1 LAIPAFLTLNDS
13 IFESF
18 HYMKQ
23 LYIFFLAFFFSVS
36 LFAQSDTS
44 MPHIPAMRQLHHD
57 YIIESLKKINFFYTP
72 SDTIGK
78 QSKWEVDSLVFS
90 IRVEIEKDSLMSQ
103 NDKFKWLRSCNDF
116 LTAFIDAFQIKQIAI
131 GKLKPSLLAFRNA
144 MQLAITDRSVYPVFA
159 ENELAIC
166 NLLIDNFG
174 LQQNA
179 GLSRAKDLI
188 VFKYCEQHPENI
200 LVALSKNPANEFAD
214 TLIIKAAFDD
224 PEKLYNYAAAPNE
237 LGNKIQSTQ
246 HPLVKIIAQ
255 LSVSKTG
262 RMYFPFLDNLYH
274 GNITLDSITPLLSD
288 NNSEKYYKLLVA
300 TRIEYTKRMQI
311 GDTALLIDVLTA
323 KLKLKAIELY
333 INEINGLHDVK
344 DFKVRFKKL
353 DSLNAQEL
361 YYLAVMG
368 EQEMYTSSFV
378 SGIYPRIFQ
387 KMPHPNADS
396 LLISLN
402 DDYFK
407 KFIKIAA
414 TYNTLND
421 LLMKMDSVSSV
432 RRMRHFVDGLE
443 HSNNLEEA
451 VDVADSYAS
460 IYQPNLRTLILQEVQ
475 KELNRNTASK
485 NNRGI
490 KIYQLMQ
497 DLFLSIDT
505 ANHINL
511 ALKLGIAPVYAMP
524 LKRLQD
530 SMGRV
535 VMQLFFYGDKD
546 GANIF
551 GAFVEGFQNGKWK
564 ILFKPEWVEISSRKG
579 VPITIFANRPLD
591 AEKDLDDK
599 AQIDLSEY
607 LREQDIHPSIVI
619 HRGHSYYLK
628 STIEKLASS
637 AQLVIL
643 GGCGGY
649 QNLNEILEI
658 CPDAH
663 IISTKQMGTGVINKG
678 LINEISERL
687 RMAQD
692 LDWPTLWNDLSK
704 QITKPKLKEAF
715 EDYIPPHKNLGAIF
729 IMAFNKMAL

>member
-1 LAIPAFLTLNDS
+1 
-13 IFESF
+13 
-18 HYMKQ
+18 MKRS
-23 LYIFFLAFFFSVS
+23 YPFFVALFFCAK
-36 LFAQSDTS
+36 LFAQS
-44 MPHIPAMRQLHHD
+44 IPDLPVIPPIRQLHHD
-57 YIIESLKKINFFYTP
+57 YIVESLKKIDSFYTP
-72 SDTIGK
+72 SNSVFTQQK
-78 QSKWEVDSLVFS
+78 RSVDSTMLA
-90 IRVEIEKDSLMSQ
+90 IRFGIERDSFMSQ

-116 LTAFIDAFQIKQIAI
+116 LNAFIDAFQSKQISLDKI
-131 GKLKPSLLAFRNA
+131 NPSLLAFKNA
-144 MQLAITDRSVYPVFA
+144 MQLELTGQSVYPVFA
-159 ENELAIC
+159 ANELAIC

-179 GLSRAKDLI
+179 GIKRANDLI
-188 VFKYCEQHPENI
+188 VFKYCEQHPESI
-200 LVALSKNPANEFAD
+200 LSALNKNPANEYAD
-214 TLIIKAAFDD
+214 SLIIEAAFDD
-224 PEKLYNYAAAPNE
+224 PEKLYNYAAAPNA
-237 LGNKIQSTQ
+237 LGRRIQTNP
-246 HPLVKIIAQ
+246 HPLVKMIAQ
-255 LSVSKTG
+255 LSVTKTG

-274 GNITLDSITPLLSD
+274 GTITLDSITPLLTD
-288 NNSEKYYKLLVA
+288 DNSEKYYKLLVA
-300 TRIEYTKRMQI
+300 TRIEFTKRMQV

-323 KLKLKAIELY
+323 KLKSKAVELY
-333 INEINGLHDVK
+333 INEINGLHELK
-344 DFKVRFKKL
+344 DLKIRFKKL

-387 KMPHPNADS
+387 KMTHPNADS
-396 LLISLN
+396 LLLSVN

-421 LLMKMDSVSSV
+421 LLKKMDSVSSV
-432 RRMRHFVDGLE
+432 NRMQHFVDGLE

-460 IYQPNLRTLILQEVQ
+460 IDQPTLRTLILQEVQ

-485 NNRGI
+485 NHRGI

-505 ANHINL
+505 SNHIDL
-511 ALKLGIAPVYAMP
+511 SAKLGIAPVYAMP

-530 SMGRV
+530 SLGRV

-551 GAFVEGFQNGKWK
+551 AAFLNGFQNGKWK
-564 ILFKPEWVEISSRKG
+564 ILFRSEWVEISSRKG

-591 AEKDLDDK
+591 AKKDLDDK
-599 AQIDLSEY
+599 AQISLSNY
-607 LREQDIHPSIVI
+607 LLEQDLKPSIVI

-628 STIEKLASS
+628 STIERLASS

-663 IISTKQMGTGVINKG
+663 IISTKQMGTGLINKG

-687 RMAQD
+687 RKAQD
-692 LDWPTLWNDLSK
+692 LNWPSLWNDLAK
-704 QITKPKLKEAF
+704 QIIKPKLKEAF

-729 IMAFNKMAL
+729 IMAFNKMTQ

>member
-1 LAIPAFLTLNDS
+1 
-13 IFESF
+13 
-18 HYMKQ
+18 MKQ
-23 LYIFFLAFFFSVS
+23 LYTFFLGFFFSS
-36 LFAQSDTS
+36 ALLAQSNSD
-44 MPHIPAMRQLHHD
+44 MPSIPAMRQLHHE
-57 YIIESLKKINFFYTP
+57 YIIESLKKIDFFYSP
-72 SDTIGK
+72 NDIVGK
-78 QSKWEVDSLVFS
+78 QYKSDVDSIVRS
-90 IRVEIEKDSLMSQ
+90 IRIEIEKDSLMSQ

-116 LTAFIDAFQIKQIAI
+116 LRAFMIAFQTKQITI
-131 GKLKPSLLAFRNA
+131 EKLKPSVLAFRNA
-144 MQLAITDRSVYPVFA
+144 MQLAITDQSVFPVFT
-159 ENELAIC
+159 ENELTIC

-179 GLSRAKDLI
+179 GISRAKDLI
-188 VFKYCEQHPENI
+188 VYKYCVQYPENI
-200 LVALSKNPANEFAD
+200 LVELNKNPTNEFAD
-214 TLIIKAAFDD
+214 TLIIKAAFEN
-224 PEKLYNYAAAPNE
+224 PEKLYNYAAAPNA
-237 LGNKIQSTQ
+237 LGGKIQATP
-246 HPLVKIIAQ
+246 HPLVKMIAK
-255 LSVSKTG
+255 LSVTKTG

-274 GNITLDSITPLLSD
+274 GTITLDSITPLLTE
-288 NNSEKYYKLLVA
+288 NNSEKYFKLLVA
-300 TRIEYTKRMQI
+300 TRIEYAKRMQM
-311 GDTALLIDVLTA
+311 GDTALLVDVLTA

-333 INEINGLHDVK
+333 INDINGLHDLK
-344 DFKVRFKKL
+344 DLKVRFRKL

-378 SGIYPRIFQ
+378 AGLYPRIFQ

-396 LLISLN
+396 LLLSVN

-432 RRMRHFVDGLE
+432 NRMQHFVDGLE
-443 HSNNLEEA
+443 HSNNLEDA

-460 IYQPNLRTLILQEVQ
+460 IYQPTLRTLILKEVQ

-490 KIYQLMQ
+490 KIYQLLQ

-505 ANHINL
+505 ANHIDL
-511 ALKLGIAPVYAMP
+511 AVKLGIAPVYAMP

-530 SMGRV
+530 SLGRV

-551 GAFVEGFQNGKWK
+551 SAFVDGFQNGKWK
-564 ILFKPEWVEISSRKG
+564 ILFKPEWVEISARKG
-579 VPITIFANRPLD
+579 VPITLFANRPLD

-599 AQIDLSEY
+599 AQIDLSDY
-607 LREQDIHPSIVI
+607 LREQYMQPSIVI

-628 STIEKLASS
+628 STIEKLATS

-663 IISTKQMGTGVINKG
+663 IISTKQIGTGVINKG

-687 RMAQD
+687 RLAQD
-692 LDWPTLWNDLSK
+692 LNWPSLWNDLSK